1 MLAHLASQVIEL
13 VLHAVAQH
21 PLGDHGRP
29 RRLGYRVFD
38 LPAIEEAL
46 RVLGRVVDP
55 VPLEPRLQQG
65 QRGGGELLSVGVTAE
80 GLVCRIGETGD
91 LGRGE
96 EGQPCGGLPLG
107 AVVCGLGACEGAF
120 SSGPF
125 AGPGVADG
133 LTAVQERHE
142 PRVVLRLPSLDCD
155 PADADSFL
163 IAGHRIRL
171 PSGACRM
178 CGA

>member
-1 MLAHLASQVIEL
+1 ML
-13 VLHAVAQH
+13 
-21 PLGDHGRP
+21 PN
-29 RRLGYRVFD
+29 
-38 LPAIEEAL
+38 
-46 RVLGRVVDP
+46 
-55 VPLEPRLQQG
+55 
-65 QRGGGELLSVGVTAE
+65 
-80 GLVCRIGETGD
+80 
-91 LGRGE
+91 
-96 EGQPCGGLPLG
+96 
-107 AVVCGLGACEGAF
+107 
-120 SSGPF
+120 
-125 AGPGVADG
+125 G